1 MIKTFTAALA
11 VGLGMAPLLT
21 HAAGL
26 DSYRPLLCATTEAVE
41 CGALE
46 EECFKGPPDGINVPH
61 FVAVDV
67 ARKVIEERR
76 VDGTG
81 RRTVIENVKD
91 KESALILQGA
101 DGEYA
106 WSAEIQKD
114 TGKLVLTAAG
124 EEVGFIVFGACIPD

>member
-1 MIKTFTAALA
+1 MIKTFTVALA
-11 VGLGMAPLLT
+11 VGLGVATPLT
-21 HAAGL
+21 HAASL
-26 DSYRPLLCATTEAVE
+26 DAERPLLCATTEAVE
-41 CGALE
+41 CGALD
-46 EECFKGPPDGINVPH
+46 EECFEGAPDGINVPQ
-61 FVAVDV
+61 FVAVDI

-91 KESALILQGA
+91 KEGALILQGA

-124 EEVGFIVFGACIPD
+124 DEVGFIVFGACIPD